1 MLHINQTRQAFFAAQ
16 NESSAY
22 ESDKTAR
29 AVNGEIVRDDESDVD
44 PQDFVGI
51 TDPLSETA
59 KALIMKRRT
68 AILRRARR
76 LKAKALAQKRFLCRN
91 ISKRT
96 SKILETC
103 PDIGEQIE
111 TYVQEHNVGADAW
124 RRTGVLTFDRNI
136 KLKEKVTYEG
146 IRRHLQQVYQKHF
159 SYGTVVELCVARN
172 KRRRSAKRSCA
183 DEETGKV
190 DESKW
195 KQNMELA
202 IEAYMSRVNHCPCGD
217 TVIHLFKGANSKEQ
231 QRIREKLQIFLKGSQ
246 KRKHELQQEIHDL
259 YAWFES
265 VWATRNRHMV
275 PDLPSQYI
283 FLLICCYREDCDHPL
298 CKEGKPDLECTWYP
312 GGPPLTH
319 LPLPL
324 PDPDRPWGNPSCTT
338 CKGFCAGHY
347 RSSVP
352 TDTTD
357 SVALCATSHPPS
369 SMLKEL
375 FNKLQGR
382 PITDQFVHDAAKE
395 VLLTPEQ
402 VRIWLEHLST
412 VLQNRRRGAAKAAAT
427 RRAKRAKNT
436 CVSNLQSEAD
446 PSTVRDSEAS
456 CYCGSCRKEYQD
468 ETDDVEVWIG
478 CDMCESWY
486 CMSCEGLTNPPEL
499 DMYICSKC
507 R

>member
-1 MLHINQTRQAFFAAQ
+1 MGNTKSSHGTR
-16 NESSAY
+16 SSLTVY
-22 ESDKTAR
+22 F
-29 AVNGEIVRDDESDVD
+29 
-44 PQDFVGI
+44 P
-51 TDPLSETA
+51 PHL
-59 KALIMKRRT
+59 L
-68 AILRRARR
+68 LPRR
-76 LKAKALAQKRFLCRN
+76 LITHYAK
-91 ISKRT
+91 
-96 SKILETC
+96 
-103 PDIGEQIE
+103 
-111 TYVQEHNVGADAW
+111 
-124 RRTGVLTFDRNI
+124 
-136 KLKEKVTYEG
+136 
-146 IRRHLQQVYQKHF
+146 
-159 SYGTVVELCVARN
+159 
-172 KRRRSAKRSCA
+172 
-183 DEETGKV
+183 
-190 DESKW
+190 
-195 KQNMELA
+195 
-202 IEAYMSRVNHCPCGD
+202 
-217 TVIHLFKGANSKEQ
+217 
-231 QRIREKLQIFLKGSQ
+231 KGSQ
-246 KRKHELQQEIHDL
+246 IWSAHGILE
-259 YAWFES
+259 A
-265 VWATRNRHMV
+265 
-275 PDLPSQYI
+275 
-283 FLLICCYREDCDHPL
+283 HPL
-298 CKEGKPDLECTWYP
+298 
-312 GGPPLTH
+312 LTCH
-319 LPLPL
+319 
-324 PDPDRPWGNPSCTT
+324 

-395 VLLTPEQ
+395 VLLTPEE
-402 VRIWLEHLST
+402 VCIWLEHLST

-456 CYCGSCRKEYQD
+456 CYCGSCRKEYQN